1 VAFGVLNSH
10 WWKLDSPVASFGS
23 HWFGLQFARGSESY
37 LDNMGISKESHFNLW
52 KNELADLIRGA
63 SGGFLFGI
71 PLLYTM
77 EVWWIGSSASAPRL
91 LMALLLTFAIVFM
104 LNRTAGFRRT
114 SDIYAID
121 AAMDTVEAIAVG
133 IICAGL
139 VLILLRE
146 ITLQTALNEILGKLI
161 YESVPFTLGV
171 ALANQFLS
179 GGNQKGK
186 QADDR
191 SSASSIQQGSLNATL
206 SDIGGTLIG
215 AMIIAF
221 NVAPTDEIPMLAS
234 ATTGLWLLAVM
245 VASLLISYAI
255 VFEAGFAHQQK
266 RQQQQGIFQR
276 PLSETVMSYLVSLL
290 AAVVMLVFF
299 DKLHWADPWQIW
311 LSHTILL
318 GLPATTGGAAGRLAI

>member
-1 VAFGVLNSH
+1 
-10 WWKLDSPVASFGS
+10 
-23 HWFGLQFARGSESY
+23 
-37 LDNMGISKESHFNLW
+37 MGIGKERHFSLW
-52 KNELADLIRGA
+52 RNELADLIRGA

-114 SDIYAID
+114 TDIYAID
-121 AAMDTVEAIAVG
+121 AAMDTVEATAVG
-133 IICAGL
+133 IICTGL
-139 VLILLRE
+139 VLILLQE
-146 ITLQTALNEILGKLI
+146 ITLQTALSEVLGKLI

-179 GGNQKGK
+179 GENQGGK
-186 QADDR
+186 PADDR
-191 SSASSIQQGSLNATL
+191 STAPTQQGSLNATL

-245 VASLLISYAI
+245 AASLLISYAI

-290 AAVVMLVFF
+290 AAMVMLAFF
-299 DKLHWADPWQIW
+299 DKLHWEDPWQIW

-318 GLPATTGGAAGRLAI
+318 GLPATIGGAAGRLAI